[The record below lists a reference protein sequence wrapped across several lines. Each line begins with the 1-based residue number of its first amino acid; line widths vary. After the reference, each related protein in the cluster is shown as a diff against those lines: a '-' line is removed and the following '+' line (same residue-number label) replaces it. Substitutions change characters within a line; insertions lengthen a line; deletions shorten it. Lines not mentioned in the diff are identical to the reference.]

1 MIDSK
6 ANNEK
11 IHPDYPDPTNTEE
24 IRVEGVNRKDQDR
37 GPFKV
42 RDVSKI
48 GSRYPRRQSTTR
60 SKGR

>member
-42 RDVSKI
+42 RDVTKNPNRP
-48 GSRYPRRQSTTR
+48 GKRQVTR

>member
-11 IHPDYPDPTNTEE
+11 IHPDYPDPTATEE

-37 GPFKV
+37 GPFKP
-42 RDVSKI
+42 RDVTKI
-48 GSRYPRRQSTTR
+48 GNRYPRRQGTR
-60 SKGR
+60 KVGR

>member
-11 IHPDYPDPTNTEE
+11 IHPDYPDPVNTEE
-24 IRVEGVNRKDQDR
+24 IRVEGVNRKQQDR

-48 GSRYPRRQSTTR
+48 SARYPRRQSAR
-60 SKGR
+60 KIGR

>member
-6 ANNEK
+6 ANNAK

-24 IRVEGVNRKDQDR
+24 IRVEGVNKKDQDR

-42 RDVSKI
+42 RDVRKI
-48 GSRYPRRQSTTR
+48 GPRYPKRQSGR
-60 SKGR
+60 SSR